1 MHAEYTVVPT
11 AAEWQQGLLMTRVRR
26 SSKGADI
33 AKTVILGLLTLYCW
47 IPFFLDG
54 CREWQSFF
62 VGLVALLLAAVIW
75 VVPELTTRREARE
88 IAAAGQTIHLTV
100 TDEGLGFGRG
110 ESYTLLTYAEIDAQ
124 HTPTLLALTFA
135 GGQMAVLPKRC
146 MEETVWEFVCD
157 RLSQR

>member
-11 AAEWQQGLLMTRVRR
+11 AEEWQQGLLLTRVRR

-33 AKTVILGLLTLYCW
+33 AKTGILGLMTLYCW

-62 VGLVALLLAAVIW
+62 VGLVALLLAAAIW
-75 VVPELTTRREARE
+75 VVPALSTRRDAKG

-100 TDEGLGFGRG
+100 TDEGLGFGRD
-110 ESYTLLTYAEIDAQ
+110 ESYILLPYAEIDAQ

-146 MEETVWEFVCD
+146 VEAAAWEFVCD
-157 RLSQR
+157 RLSQS

>member
-1 MHAEYTVVPT
+1 MQAEYTVVPT
-11 AAEWQQGLLMTRVRR
+11 AAEWQQGLLLTRVRR

-33 AKTVILGLLTLYCW
+33 AKTGILGLMLLYCW

-62 VGLVALLLAAVIW
+62 VGLAALLLGVALW
-75 VVPELTTRREARE
+75 VVPQLSTRRDAKE

-100 TDEGLGFGRG
+100 TDEGLGFGQD
-110 ESYTLLTYAEIDAQ
+110 ESYTLLPFGEIDAQ
-124 HTPTLLALTFA
+124 FTPTLLALTFV

-146 MEETVWEFVCD
+146 VDEAAWEFVCD
-157 RLSQR
+157 RLSQS